1 MASARISLEMPPNID
16 PSRATLA
23 YGRLALPRLNREL
36 KDDVL
41 LIRQR
46 AVKAL
51 CDYLHDHEHIAA
63 AVHEGIIPSLK
74 HLLRDKDVPVRAM
87 AAECFIVFNQHAIGR
102 KAFIDEDVLDVLKL
116 LFSSYEPD
124 IVRLNAHK
132 AVELLSIN
140 PAHCQAIVDADLI
153 PLLIACVEREYAE
166 IKAVILETLN
176 RCLDL
181 NSDAGLNA
189 GGMQVFTK
197 LLSHHSPEVRG
208 KSAQVILMLTV
219 NPRGRQQAIDKE
231 TIPALVGL
239 LSDNDPDVKAS
250 AAGALAFT
258 SVTTHGRY
266 TAINADAI
274 PNLLRLL
281 VHSCSRVRVNGLKA
295 ITCIAEA
302 PEGRRI
308 LLDHVDNIKRLT
320 EDEDAGVRKH
330 ANIAVDVITWK
341 P

>member
-74 HLLRDKDVPVRAM
+74 HLLRDKDVP
-87 AAECFIVFNQHAIGR
+87 
-102 KAFIDEDVLDVLKL
+102 AFIDEDVLDVLKL

-308 LLDHVDNIKRLT
+308 LLDHVDNIKKLT